1 MILQAM
7 TATGREL
14 DSLAEE
20 LTIYPQV
27 LVNVRVREKTNF
39 ETIPDVAGVIAE
51 VEQRVVEQR
60 GRLFV
65 RYSGTEPVLRIML
78 EGQDQSKIKHW
89 AEKIAEVVQRR
100 LG

>member
-20 LTIYPQV
+20 LMVYPQV
-27 LVNVRVREKTNF
+27 LVNVRVREKTNL
-39 ETIPDVAGVIAE
+39 ETLPDVAGVIAE

-78 EGQDQSKIKHW
+78 EGRDQSKIKHW
-89 AEKIAEVVQRR
+89 AEKIAEVVERR